1 MTTALAPSSPSPPS
15 PASAGAVPVAV
26 VVDDS
31 ISALTQML
39 NLLRTIGTCSPIGFT
54 DPREGLDYCLSHDV
68 ALVVVDY
75 EMPGMDG
82 VHFIESFREDR
93 RRSLVP
99 VVMVTS
105 TGDKDVRYLAL
116 QVGATDFLSKPVDP
130 VEFIARMNNQ
140 LSASQAHKTL
150 AGLSQ
155 WLTDEV
161 RKVSAVVRQS
171 PVSVMIT
178 DRAGRIDY
186 VNQAFMAVT
195 GLSAEE
201 AIGRTPAELRVETYE
216 AEERA
221 AITATIEAGQEWRGT
236 TQGHRKDGSG
246 YWEAA
251 RIFAIRDEAG
261 TLTNLV
267 SINEDITLH
276 KEYEARIAWQ
286 NNYDALTGLPN
297 RMLAIDRLDQAIAH
311 AECNGDTVA
320 VILIDIDR
328 FKLVI
333 ETMGH
338 AAGDELLRQVA
349 RRLQESEM
357 RGDATLARIGN
368 DDFAVIIPQIKE
380 SYALQPTLD
389 QIRQCFA
396 LPFMIHDSEIFTSA
410 SLGVSL
416 YPTDGLSPSDLLR
429 NAHTAMTTAQS
440 EERGGWRFFTSELD
454 SGVRHRM
461 QAESRLRHALANG
474 ELSLN
479 YHPLVNIET
488 GEMLAAEALLRWRN
502 ADLGPVSPDL
512 FIPIAEETGLIVP
525 IGAWVFEQVCRDMAE
540 WTSAGLPPLR
550 VAVNV
555 SSRQLADDSL
565 IGIVSGAL
573 AANGLGPERLE
584 IEVTERLLLD
594 RSPRTLAL
602 LNELRAMGL
611 RFSID
616 DFGTGYSSMSYL
628 TSFPF
633 DVLKVDRSF
642 VSKVT
647 ERKQDAALT
656 QAIIAM
662 ARSLDLE
669 VVAEGVETQE
679 QLDFLRRT
687 GCTFAQGY
695 LFSRPMPASALAE
708 RLAGRGS
715 FTSSPRPKP
724 NSASAH

>member
-1 MTTALAPSSPSPPS
+1 MICSSEVVSVSSP
-15 PASAGAVPVAV
+15 ALTAV

-39 NLLRTIGTCSPIGFT
+39 NLLRTIGTCTPVGFI
-54 DPREGLDYCLSHDV
+54 DPKEGLDYCRSHEVD
-68 ALVVVDY
+68 LVVVDY
-75 EMPGMDG
+75 EMPGMNG
-82 VHFIESFREDR
+82 VQFIEHFREDQKKN
-93 RRSLVP
+93 SVP

-105 TGDKDVRYLAL
+105 TEDKDVRYLAL
-116 QVGATDFLSKPVDP
+116 QVGATDFLRKPVDP
-130 VEFIARMNNQ
+130 VEFVARMNNQ
-140 LSASQAHKTL
+140 LAASQAYKTL

-178 DRAGRIDY
+178 DRAGHIEY
-186 VNQAFMAVT
+186 VNPTFIAVT
-195 GLSAEE
+195 GFSTDE
-201 AIGRTPAELRVETYE
+201 AIGRLPAELMVENYGD
-216 AEERA
+216 EERA
-221 AITATIEAGQEWRGT
+221 AINAAIEAGQEWRGT
-236 TQGHRKDGSG
+236 TQGHRKDGTG
-246 YWEAA
+246 YWEAV

-297 RMLAIDRLDQAIAH
+297 RMLAIDRLGQAIAQ
-311 AECNGDTVA
+311 AERNGDSVA

-349 RRLQESEM
+349 QRLQSADLQL
-357 RGDATLARIGN
+357 DATLARIGN
-368 DDFAVIIPQIKE
+368 DDFAVIVPQVKD

-389 QIRQCFA
+389 QIHQGFVT
-396 LPFMIHDSEIFTSA
+396 PFLIHDSEVFTSA
-410 SLGVSL
+410 SVGVSL
-416 YPTDGLSPSDLLR
+416 YPTDGLVSSDLLR
-429 NAHTAMTTAQS
+429 NAHTAMTTAQT

-454 SGVRHRM
+454 AGLRHRM

-479 YHPLVNIET
+479 YHPLVDIET

-525 IGAWVFEQVCRDMAE
+525 IGAWVLQQVCRDMAE
-540 WTSAGLPPLR
+540 WAAAGLPPLR
-550 VAVNV
+550 IAVNV
-555 SSRQLADDSL
+555 SSRQLANDSL
-565 IGIVSGAL
+565 IGIVSDAL

-662 ARSLDLE
+662 AKSLDLE

-708 RLAGRGS
+708 LLGKNKA
-715 FTSSPRPKP
+715 
-724 NSASAH
+724 